1 MAFVSDN
8 RDVILRIIDGWGGKL
23 TYDLLSVRLQEEL
36 GLKRPP
42 SRHTYLKH
50 AEIKHAFDLKK
61 KELRRSKAQA
71 IDEAKQTFD
80 SSNKLSLILEKFDN
94 DDSTIK
100 ELIKIMEKI
109 EVVNERLSSE
119 NKRLTSQNNI
129 LLERFARWQH
139 NLQKMD
145 NVDLNKLMCTI
156 DEGLPAKNRS

>member
-8 RDVILRIIDGWGGKL
+8 KEVILKVIDGWSGKL
-23 TYDLLSVRLQEEL
+23 TYDLLSGELQKNL

-50 AEIKHAFDLKK
+50 AEIKHAFELKK
-61 KELRRSKAQA
+61 EELRKSKSQT
-71 IDEAKQTFD
+71 IDEAKQQFEA
-80 SSNKLSLILEKFDN
+80 SNKLSLTLAKFGN
-94 DDSTIK
+94 DDSMIK
-100 ELIKIMEKI
+100 ELIKFSEKL
-109 EVVNERLSSE
+109 EKENERLSSE
-119 NKRLTSQNNI
+119 NKRLVSKNDM

-156 DEGLPAKNRS
+156 DEGLPEKNRR

>member
-8 RDVILRIIDGWGGKL
+8 KDMILKVIDGWGGKL
-23 TYDLLSVRLQEEL
+23 TYALLSAKLQEDL

-61 KELRRSKAQA
+61 EELRENKSQA
-71 IDEAKQTFD
+71 IDEAKQTFEA
-80 SSNKLSLILEKFDN
+80 SNKLSLTLEKFGN

-100 ELIKIMEKI
+100 ELIKLAEKL
-109 EVVNERLSSE
+109 EKENERLSSE
-119 NKRLTSQNNI
+119 NKRLTSKNDM

-156 DEGLPAKNRS
+156 DDGLPAKNRS